1 MCILLKVAES
11 LHLTVFDT
19 KTSESGSSDGR
30 VRKVEKRWLG
40 SVQFPFTTLY
50 TAAAKGRIDG
60 VFAIDAPPHIIGYSH
75 AHASGKAGKG
85 KEGKDAGRESAI
97 VLYVVTFY
105 YIANILG
112 Y

>member
-1 MCILLKVAES
+1 M
-11 LHLTVFDT
+11 
-19 KTSESGSSDGR
+19 
-30 VRKVEKRWLG
+30 EKRWLG

-50 TAAAKGRIDG
+50 TAAGKGRIDG

-75 AHASGKAGKG
+75 ASAKAGKG
-85 KEGKDAGRESAI
+85 KEGKDAGSKSAK
-97 VLYVVTFY
+97 VLYIVTLF